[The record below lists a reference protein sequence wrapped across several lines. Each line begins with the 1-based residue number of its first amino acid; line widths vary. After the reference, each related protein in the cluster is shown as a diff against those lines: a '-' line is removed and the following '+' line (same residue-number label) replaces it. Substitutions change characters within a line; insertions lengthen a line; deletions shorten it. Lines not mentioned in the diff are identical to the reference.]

1 MKLSSKLYLGFGL
14 GLAVIV
20 FISAWMV
27 VSLLHNNENI
37 KRLNNQAS
45 LIISIK
51 DKEIAHLDWASK
63 AKTGLL
69 DATSTSLDIVT
80 DPHKCTFG
88 AWYYGRGRKEA
99 EAALPAI
106 TQPLRDI
113 EAYHDRLHR
122 SAEGINESLALGN
135 REAALQVFTSE
146 TAPSLGKMREQLGA
160 INMHAQ
166 EALKAIE
173 KEAFAY
179 SAKMTSIIIVLC
191 VAALLGGAIVAFFLI
206 TGIMRQL
213 GGDPSEVARAAKAIS
228 KKDLTVNI
236 EYNRNAPDSALAAM
250 NRMASSLESVISE
263 IIVTAH
269 DLVEAISQISS
280 GNSSLS
286 QRSSEQAAAIEEIA
300 ATLEQTTSMIKQNA
314 DNAYRAQDV
323 SQGTSRMAEE
333 GGAVIFEAV
342 NSINEVNKSSKKI
355 SEIIA
360 VINEIAFQTNLL
372 ALNAAVEAARAGEQG
387 KGFAVVA
394 DEVRSLAQR
403 SGNAAREISS
413 LIEDSVKKV
422 ENATNLANKGRDA
435 LDEIIRAVQDTGRLI
450 SGVAAASEEQLR
462 GINQIN
468 TAVSEIDSL
477 TQQDAALVEETAA
490 ASEEVTNQAES
501 MLRKIEGFKIHQ
513 E

>member
-1 MKLSSKLYLGFGL
+1 MKLGGKLYLGFGL

-20 FISAWMV
+20 FISTWMV
-27 VSLLHNNENI
+27 MSLLHNTTNI
-37 KRLNNQAS
+37 RSLNSYIS
-45 LIISIK
+45 LMVSIK
-51 DKEIAHLDWASK
+51 DKEIAHLDWLSK
-63 AKTGLL
+63 AEMGLV
-69 DATSTSLDIVT
+69 DGASMSLNVET

-88 AWYYGRGRKEA
+88 TWYYGDERIKA
-99 EAALPAI
+99 EAALPSI
-106 TQPLRDI
+106 RQPLRDI
-113 EAYHDRLHR
+113 EEYHTGLHQ
-122 SAEGINESLALGN
+122 SAVRINEALALGN
-135 REAALQVFTSE
+135 RDGAHQIFIGE
-146 TAPSLGKMREQLGA
+146 TVPSLAKVREHLRA
-160 INMHAQ
+160 INTQAR
-166 EALKAIE
+166 EALTSIE
-173 KEAFAY
+173 KEAVSDSSNMTVIMIALC
-179 SAKMTSIIIVLC
+179 SAAIFI
-191 VAALLGGAIVAFFLI
+191 GAIVAFFLI
-206 TGIMRQL
+206 SGIMKQL
-213 GGDPSEVARAAKAIS
+213 GGDPSEVARAALLIS

-236 EYNRNAPDSALAAM
+236 AYNRNAPNSALAAM
-250 NRMASSLESVISE
+250 SRMAASLESMISE
-263 IIVTAH
+263 IMVTAH
-269 DLVEAISQISS
+269 DLVEAISRISS

-286 QRSSEQAAAIEEIA
+286 QRSSEQAATIEEIA

-323 SQGTSRMAEE
+323 SLGTSRMAEE

-342 NSINEVNKSSKKI
+342 NSINEVNQSSKKI

-394 DEVRSLAQR
+394 EEVRNLAQR

-422 ENATNLANKGRDA
+422 GKAADLANKGRDA
-435 LDEIIRAVQDTGRLI
+435 LDEIIRAVQDTGELI
-450 SGVAAASEEQLR
+450 SEVASASEEQLK

-501 MLRKIEGFKIHQ
+501 MLVQIKGFKTHQ
-513 E
+513 G